1 MSGRSTSKS
10 SRRQVGRLEPSSP
23 SPYGSPIPAGETS
36 EEPGAKYRGL
46 LEAAPDAMVV
56 VNQGGEIVLLN
67 VQAEKQFGYRRDELV
82 GQPVKNIIP
91 EGFAERLI
99 ADDLRSAADALAQ
112 QIGTGIELVARRKD
126 GSQFPIEIMLSPLE
140 SAEGILVTA
149 AIRDISRR
157 KAAEELLA
165 QTEAKYRGLLEAA
178 PDAMVV
184 VNQGGEIVLL
194 NVQAEK
200 QFGYRRDE
208 LVGQPVKNI
217 IPEGFAERLI
227 ADDLR
232 SAADALAQQ
241 IGTGIELVARRK
253 DGSQFPIEIML
264 SPLESAEGILVT
276 AAIRDISRR
285 KAAESQLLQAQKL
298 ESIGRL
304 AGGIAHDFNNMLF
317 AIHGYAELLAEDLAS
332 TNRARLD
339 PDRALLNIDAI
350 SQAAERAAALTA
362 QLLAFSHQQVISLKV
377 LDVNAAIDGLEPM
390 VRQLIGEN
398 MRLVLKLDRAAGHIR
413 ADAGQL
419 DQILVN
425 LVVNARDAMPDGGTV
440 TIETGDVLLDAPYAI
455 EHLDVRPGPYVL
467 VAVSDTGSGMD
478 PVTREHI
485 FEPFFT
491 TKGLGKG
498 TGLGLATTYG
508 IVRQAG
514 GHIFLDSEP
523 GVGSSF
529 MLYFPSVDAA
539 LTTDLP
545 AVAASPA
552 AGAGT
557 VLVVEDEPVVRDMTT
572 QLLTRSGY
580 DVIAVANGA
589 EAMARLGGPGQSID
603 VLVTDVIMPNMSG
616 IELAEWVMDRYPHI
630 GVVLLSGIH
639 GRDAQPRTS
648 DDSRR
653 DVRAEAGHLGTAI
666 GGDSSGP
673 GVAAS
678 QPRQSGR
685 VTHHAR
691 GSVIVPPTGAEAPIL
706 VVDDDASHARARGDS
721 PPTRRLR
728 RPRGGERRG
737 RARPHR
743 G

>member
-1 MSGRSTSKS
+1 MDDQS
-10 SRRQVGRLEPSSP
+10 
-23 SPYGSPIPAGETS
+23 
-36 EEPGAKYRGL
+36 GAKYRGL

-56 VNQGGEIVLLN
+56 VDQRGEIVLLN
-67 VQAEKQFGYRRDELV
+67 LQAEKQFGYRRDELV
-82 GQPVKNIIP
+82 GQPVTNIIP

-126 GSQFPIEIMLSPLE
+126 GTEFPIEIMLSPLD

-157 KAAEELLA
+157 KLAEEHLA
-165 QTEAKYRGLLEAA
+165 QMEGRYRGLLEAA

-184 VNQGGEIVLL
+184 VDQRGEIVLL
-194 NVQAEK
+194 NLQAEK

-208 LVGQPVKNI
+208 LVGQPVTNI

-253 DGSQFPIEIML
+253 DGTEFPIEIML
-264 SPLESAEGILVT
+264 SPLDSAEGILVT

-285 KAAESQLLQAQKL
+285 KLAESQLLQAQKL

-317 AIHGYAELLAEDLAS
+317 AIHGYAELLAEDLAT

-339 PDRALLNIDAI
+339 PDGALLNVEAI

-377 LDVNAAIDGLEPM
+377 LDLNAAIDGLEPM

-398 MRLVLKLDRAAGHIR
+398 MQLVLKLADDVGQIR
-413 ADAGQL
+413 ADSGQL

-440 TIETGDVLLDAPYAI
+440 TIETGNILVDTPHAI
-455 EHLDVRPGPYVL
+455 EHFDVRPGPYVL
-467 VAVSDTGSGMD
+467 LAVTDTGIGMD
-478 PVTREHI
+478 QETREHI

-491 TKGLGKG
+491 TKELGKG

-514 GHIFLDSEP
+514 GHIWLTSEP

-529 MLYFPSVDAA
+529 KLYFPRVDSDGAATTELPSV
-539 LTTDLP
+539 T
-545 AVAASPA
+545 ASPA
-552 AGAGT
+552 VEAGT
-557 VLVVEDEPVVRDMTT
+557 VLVVEDEPVVRNMTT
-572 QLLTRSGY
+572 QLLSRSGY
-580 DVIAVANGA
+580 QVVAVANGA
-589 EAMARLGGPGQSID
+589 EAIARLGGADRPFD
-603 VLVTDVIMPNMSG
+603 VLVTDVIMPHMSG
-616 IELAEWVMDRYPHI
+616 IELAEWVMDRYPHV
-630 GVVLLSGIH
+630 GVVLLSGY
-639 GRDAQPRTS
+639 T
-648 DDSRR
+648 
-653 DVRAEAGHLGTAI
+653 AETLNL
-666 GGDSSGP
+666 
-673 GVAAS
+673 
-678 QPRQSGR
+678 GR
-685 VTHHAR
+685 VTTR
-691 GSVIVPPTGAEAPIL
+691 GATFVPKPVTSAQLLVAVHRAQALRQASPDRADQSSTTPT
-706 VVDDDASHARARGDS
+706 
-721 PPTRRLR
+721 TQ
-728 RPRGGERRG
+728 
-737 RARPHR
+737 
-743 G
+743 